1 MPEAVI
7 VAAVRSP
14 IGRAYK
20 GALVGERADDVLMQ
34 TSRALLSQVPALPL
48 PDIDEVLLGCSLAG
62 GEQGGNLGRLL
73 PVMLGLDNVPGTTL
87 NKYCASSMQTTRSAS
102 QAIRVGD
109 GTTYLSLGL
118 EMVSRVVDRNPDP
131 APGERHPMFVSGAP
145 GAGRWV
151 DPRERGEVPDAFMSM
166 GETAEN
172 VAGLFKISRA
182 EMDEYACRSQELTAR
197 SEREGFWAREI
208 APISLAGGGIF
219 DHDESPRPGTT
230 EQGLAGLKP
239 AFRPDGRI
247 TAGNSCPLN
256 DGAAGVVVMSDD
268 RARQLGIRPLARI
281 VATATSALSPEIM
294 GISTIEA
301 SRRAMAAAG
310 VGPDQIDLVEIN
322 EAFAAQVIPTYRQ
335 LEFPLDRVNTFG
347 GAIAVGH
354 PFGMSG
360 ARITTTLINAL
371 QWTGSR
377 YGLQTMC
384 VAGGQGMAMILERLD

>member
-20 GALVGERADDVLMQ
+20 GSLVAENASDVLLQ
-34 TSRALLSQVPALPL
+34 TTRALLARVPDLTWA
-48 PDIDEVLLGCSLAG
+48 DIDEVLLGCSLAG

-73 PVMLGLDNVPGTTL
+73 PVMLGLDNVPGTTM
-87 NKYCASSMQTTRSAS
+87 NKYCASSMQTTRSAN
-102 QAIRVGD
+102 QAIRAGD
-109 GTTYLSLGL
+109 GDIYLSLGL

-131 APGERHPMFVSGAP
+131 HPGERHPMFAGSEP
-145 GAGRWV
+145 GTGQWV
-151 DPRERGEVPDAFMSM
+151 DPRDRGEVPDAFMSM

-172 VAGLFKISRA
+172 VASMFDIGRA
-182 EMDEYACRSQELTAR
+182 EMDEYACRSQELAAT

-208 APISLAGGGIF
+208 TPISLAGGGTF
-219 DHDESPRPGTT
+219 DRDESPRAGTT

-256 DGAAGVVVMSDD
+256 DGAAGLVVMSTD
-268 RARQLGIRPLARI
+268 RANQLGIRPLARI
-281 VATATSALSPEIM
+281 VATATSAISPEIM
-294 GISTIEA
+294 GVSTIEA

-310 VGPDQIDLVEIN
+310 LRPHQIDLVEIN
-322 EAFAAQVIPTYRQ
+322 EAFAAQVIPTYRE
-335 LEFPLDRVNTFG
+335 LGFPLDRVNTFG

-360 ARITTTLINAL
+360 ARITTTMINAL